1 MPALDRRVTVR
12 VAFEGVNDFGEP
24 VSTTT
29 DYPVWATLMQDRLA
43 RNVDAGG
50 VYALADRVWRV
61 RFNQALVDAHAEGH
75 TIRVIYGAEDPDV
88 VTGVGEPVRVN
99 RRRFL
104 DLLS

>member
-12 VAFEGVNDFGEP
+12 VASEGVNDFGEP

-29 DYPVWATLMQDRLA
+29 DYPMWATLVQDRLA
-43 RNVDAGG
+43 RNIEAGG

-61 RFNQALVDAHAEGH
+61 RFRQEFLTAHEAGQ
-75 TIRVIYGAEDPDV
+75 TISVIVGAEDPDI
-88 VTGVGEPVRVN
+88 VTGVGEPSRAD

>member
-12 VAFEGVNDFGEP
+12 VASEGVNDFGEP
-24 VSTTT
+24 VPTTT

-43 RNVDAGG
+43 RNIEAGG

-61 RFNQALVDAHAEGH
+61 RFNQAFADAHAAGQ
-75 TIRVIYGAEDPDV
+75 TISVIYGAEDPDI
-88 VTGVGEPVRVN
+88 VTGIGEPARAD